1 MEGPRVLLL
10 RLEKRTP
17 PPAPDASPPGAAH
30 GRVERFSNLTTVT
43 VVVGLIVFLYF
54 VREILLPFAVA
65 GIVAF
70 VATPLVDW
78 LAGRTRLPRWIYAL
92 GVLCLLLGVGALL
105 GWLGAPP
112 LLHELQRIAGNLQG
126 TVTAFLRV
134 LLGNRTLNLL
144 GQRLDAA
151 GLGALIAHQAQ
162 SWMQGGRILEVAALG
177 AAGFFGAIMTLVLLG
192 YFLLDAHRIGRGLA
206 WLIPPRYR
214 PFTARVGRDLEP
226 VLRRY
231 FIGVGLVVI
240 YASSAAYIGLG
251 LVLKLQHALFLALIT
266 GLLEL
271 IPFVGPA
278 ASAVIAG
285 LVAVQ
290 QASSG
295 WSIIAYIIYATAL
308 RISIDQFFGPLVLGR
323 AAYVPPVLVMFCFLS
338 GGLLFGI
345 VGVMLSVPVAISI
358 KVLLGVI
365 YQEPQTGSS

>member
-1 MEGPRVLLL
+1 MRP
-10 RLEKRTP
+10 EKRVRD
-17 PPAPDASPPGAAH
+17 PARDETPPGATH
-30 GRVERFSNLTTVT
+30 GRVEQFSNLTTIT
-43 VVVGLIVFLYF
+43 VVVGLVVFLYL

-78 LAGRTRLPRWIYAL
+78 LAGRTRLPRALYAL
-92 GVLCLLLGVGALL
+92 AILFALLGLGGLL

-112 LLHELQRIAGNLQG
+112 LLKELELIAGNLQG
-126 TVTAFLRV
+126 TVTGLLRV
-134 LLGNRTLNLL
+134 LLGNGTFNLMGERLN
-144 GQRLDAA
+144 AV
-151 GLGALIAHQAQ
+151 GLGAMIARGAQ
-162 SWMQGGRILEVAALG
+162 SWLSQAGRMLELAALG
-177 AAGFFGAIMTLVLLG
+177 VAGVFGAILAVVLLG
-192 YFLLDAHRIGRGLA
+192 YFLLDAHRIGRGLC

-214 PFTARVGRDLEP
+214 AFTARVGRNLEP

-231 FIGVGLVVI
+231 FLGVGLVVL
-240 YASSAAYIGLG
+240 YASTVAYIGLG
-251 LVLKLQHALFLALIT
+251 LVLHIHHAVFLALIT

-271 IPFVGPA
+271 IPFIGPA

-290 QASSG
+290 QAASG
-295 WSIIAYIIYATAL
+295 WDIIAYCIYATAL

-323 AAYVPPVLVMFCFLS
+323 AAYVPPVLVIFCFLA

-358 KVLLGVI
+358 KVLLSVI
-365 YQEPQTGSS
+365 YEEPELGPR

>member
-1 MEGPRVLLL
+1 M
-10 RLEKRTP
+10 RLEKRSP
-17 PPAPDASPPGAAH
+17 PPAPEEPPPGATPVP
-30 GRVERFSNLTTVT
+30 VERFSNLTTIT
-43 VVVGLIVFLYF
+43 VILGLIVFLYF
-54 VREILLPFAVA
+54 VKDILLPFVVA
-65 GIVAF
+65 AIVAF
-70 VATPLVDW
+70 VATPLIDW
-78 LAGRTRLPRWIYAL
+78 LARRTRMPRWMYAL
-92 GVLCLLLGVGALL
+92 AVLFIILGLGALL

-112 LLHELQRIAGNLQG
+112 LVRELQRIAGNLQG
-126 TVTAFLRV
+126 TVTGFLRV
-134 LLGNRTLNLL
+134 LLGNRTLSLM

-151 GLGALIAHQAQ
+151 GIGALIAHQAQ
-162 SWMQGGRILEVAALG
+162 RWMQGGRILEVVAIG
-177 AAGFFGAIMTLVLLG
+177 AAGFFGGILTLVLLG

-214 PFTARVGRDLEP
+214 PLTSRVGRDLEP

-240 YASSAAYIGLG
+240 YASSVAYIGLG

-295 WSIIAYIIYATAL
+295 WDIIAYCLYATVL
-308 RISIDQFFGPLVLGR
+308 RVSIDQFFGPLVLGR

-345 VGVMLSVPVAISI
+345 VGVMLSVPVALSI
-358 KVLLGVI
+358 KVLLRVL
-365 YQEPQTGSS
+365 YQEPAGGAR

>member
-1 MEGPRVLLL
+1 MEGPRVLLM
-10 RLEKRTP
+10 RLEKRSP
-17 PPAPDASPPGAAH
+17 PPAPDASPPGATD
-30 GRVERFSNLTTVT
+30 GRVERFSNLTTIT
-43 VVVGLIVFLYF
+43 VIVGLIVFLYF
-54 VREILLPFAVA
+54 VKEILLPFAVA
-65 GIVAF
+65 AIIAF

-78 LAGRTRLPRWIYAL
+78 LASRTRMPRWVYAL
-92 GVLCLLLGVGALL
+92 AVLFALVGLGALL

-112 LLHELQRIAGNLQG
+112 LIGELERIASNLQG
-126 TVTAFLRV
+126 TVTDFLRV
-134 LLGNRTLNLL
+134 LLGNGTLNLM

-151 GLGALIAHQAQ
+151 GIGALVAHQAQ
-162 SWMQGGRILEVAALG
+162 SWMQGGRILEVAAIG
-177 AAGFFGAIMTLVLLG
+177 AAGFFGGILTLVLLG
-192 YFLLDAHRIGRGLA
+192 YFLFDAHRIGRGLA
-206 WLIPPRYR
+206 GLIPPRYR
-214 PFTARVGRDLEP
+214 PLTSRVGRDLEP
-226 VLRRY
+226 ALRRY

-251 LVLKLQHALFLALIT
+251 LVLKLQHAAFLALIT
-266 GLLEL
+266 GLLET

-295 WSIIAYIIYATAL
+295 WNIIAYCVYATVL

-345 VGVMLSVPVAISI
+345 VGVMLSVPVALSI
-358 KVLLGVI
+358 KALLRII
-365 YQEPQTGSS
+365 YQEPAGGSR

>member
-1 MEGPRVLLL
+1 V
-10 RLEKRTP
+10 RLQKRHP
-17 PPAPDASPPGAAH
+17 PPTPDLSPPGATD
-30 GRVERFSNLTTVT
+30 GQVERFSNLTTVT
-43 VVVGLIVFLYF
+43 IIVGLIVFLYF

-65 GIVAF
+65 AIVAF

-78 LAGRTRLPRWIYAL
+78 LAARTRAPRWPYAL
-92 GVLCLLLGVGALL
+92 AVLFVILGVGALL

-112 LLHELQRIAGNLQG
+112 LLHELERVLGNLQG
-126 TVTAFLRV
+126 TVSAFVQV
-134 LLGNRTLNLL
+134 LLGHRTLDLM
-144 GQRLDAA
+144 GERLDAA
-151 GLGALIAHQAQ
+151 GIGALVTHQARG
-162 SWMQGGRILEVAALG
+162 WLQGGRILELGAIG
-177 AAGFFGAIMTLVLLG
+177 AAGLFGAILTLVLLG
-192 YFLLDAHRIGRGLA
+192 YFLLDAHRIGHGLA

-214 PFTARVGRDLEP
+214 PVTARVGRDLEP

-240 YASSAAYIGLG
+240 YAASAAYIGLG

-271 IPFVGPA
+271 IPFIGPA

-290 QASSG
+290 QASSA

-338 GGLLFGI
+338 GGLLFGV

-365 YQEPQTGSS
+365 YQEPRAGSS

>member
-1 MEGPRVLLL
+1 M
-10 RLEKRTP
+10 RLEKRGQP
-17 PPAPDASPPGAAH
+17 HPADDSPPGATH
-30 GRVERFSNLTTVT
+30 GRVEQFSNLTTIT

-54 VREILLPFAVA
+54 VKAILLPFVVSA
-65 GIVAF
+65 IVAF

-78 LAGRTRLPRWIYAL
+78 LAARTRLPRWLYAL
-92 GVLCLLLGVGALL
+92 GVLFTLMALGTLLGL
-105 GWLGAPP
+105 LGAPP
-112 LLHELQRIAGNLQG
+112 LLREVQRVLGDLQG
-126 TVTAFLRV
+126 TVTTFVRV
-134 LLGNRTLNLL
+134 LVGNGTLVLM

-151 GLGALIAHQAQ
+151 GIGAMIAREAQAWVAQ
-162 SWMQGGRILEVAALG
+162 DGRILELAALG
-177 AAGFFGAIMTLVLLG
+177 VAGIFGGILTLVLLG

-214 PFTARVGRDLEP
+214 PLTTRVGRDLEP
-226 VLRRY
+226 ILRRY
-231 FIGVGLVVI
+231 FIGVGVVVL

-251 LVLKLQHALFLALIT
+251 LVLNIQHAVFLALIT

-295 WSIIAYIIYATAL
+295 WSIIAYCIYATVL
-308 RISIDQFFGPLVLGR
+308 RISIDQFIGPLVLGR
-323 AAYVPPVLVMFCFLS
+323 AAYVPPVLVIFCFLA

-345 VGVMLSVPVAISI
+345 VGVMLSVPVALSI

-365 YQEPQTGSS
+365 YQEPTTAR

>member
-1 MEGPRVLLL
+1 M

-17 PPAPDASPPGAAH
+17 HPAPDDSPPGATH

-43 VVVGLIVFLYF
+43 VVVGLAIFLYL
-54 VREILLPFAVA
+54 VRNILLPFAVA

-70 VATPLVDW
+70 VATPLVDY
-78 LAGRTRLPRWIYAL
+78 LAARTRVPRWMYAL
-92 GVLCLLLGVGALL
+92 GILLALLGLGALL

-126 TVTAFLRV
+126 VVTDFLRILLGGRTLV
-134 LLGNRTLNLL
+134 LLGERLN
-144 GQRLDAA
+144 AA
-151 GLGALIAHQAQ
+151 AIGAMIASEAQ
-162 SWMQGGRILEVAALG
+162 SWLSQGGRVLEVAALG
-177 AAGFFGAIMTLVLLG
+177 VAGVFGAILAVVLLG

-214 PFTARVGRDLEP
+214 PFTTRVGRDLEP

-231 FIGVGLVVI
+231 FIGVGLVVL
-240 YASSAAYIGLG
+240 YASTVAYIGLG
-251 LVLKLQHALFLALIT
+251 LVLNIHHAVFLALIT

-278 ASAVIAG
+278 ASAVMAG

-290 QASSG
+290 QASSA
-295 WSIIAYIIYATAL
+295 WSIVAYCVYATVL

-323 AAYVPPVLVMFCFLS
+323 AAYVPPVLVIFCFLA

-358 KVLLGVI
+358 KVLLTAI
-365 YQEPQTGSS
+365 YEEPGPGPR

>member
-1 MEGPRVLLL
+1 M
-10 RLEKRTP
+10 RLEKRSQS
-17 PPAPDASPPGAAH
+17 PAPDESPPGATH
-30 GRVERFSNLTTVT
+30 GRVERFSNLTTIT
-43 VVVGLIVFLYF
+43 VVVGLVVFLYF

-65 GIVAF
+65 AVVAF

-78 LAGRTRLPRWIYAL
+78 LAARTRAPRWMYAL
-92 GVLCLLLGVGALL
+92 GVLFVIMGLGALL

-112 LLHELQRIAGNLQG
+112 LIRELQRIAGNLQG
-126 TVTAFLRV
+126 TVTDFVRV
-134 LLGNRTLNLL
+134 LLGNRTLDLM

-151 GLGALIAHQAQ
+151 GIGALVAHQAQ
-162 SWMQGGRILEVAALG
+162 SWMQGGRILEVAAIG
-177 AAGFFGAIMTLVLLG
+177 AAGFFGGILTLVLLG

-231 FIGVGLVVI
+231 FIGVGLVVL
-240 YASSAAYIGLG
+240 YASTAAYIGLG
-251 LVLKLQHALFLALIT
+251 VFLKLQHAVFLALIT

-290 QASSG
+290 QASSA

-345 VGVMLSVPVAISI
+345 VGVVLSVPVALSI
-358 KVLLGVI
+358 KVLLGII
-365 YQEPQTGSS
+365 YQDPDTGMR

>member
-1 MEGPRVLLL
+1 MRP
-10 RLEKRTP
+10 EKRSQQP
-17 PPAPDASPPGAAH
+17 LSDDSPPGARH
-30 GRVERFSNLTTVT
+30 GRVEHFSNLTTIT
-43 VVVGLIVFLYF
+43 VVVGLVVFLYF
-54 VREILLPFAVA
+54 VKDILLPFVVA
-65 GIVAF
+65 AIVAF

-78 LAGRTRLPRWIYAL
+78 LAARTRLPRWMYAL
-92 GVLCLLLGVGALL
+92 AVLFAIMGLGALL
-105 GWLGAPP
+105 GLLGAPP
-112 LLHELQRIAGNLQG
+112 LLRELQRIAGNLQG
-126 TVTAFLRV
+126 TVTGFLQV
-134 LLGNRTLNLL
+134 LLGNRTFNLM
-144 GQRLDAA
+144 GQQVDAT
-151 GLGALIAHQAQ
+151 GLGAMIAHEAQ
-162 SWMQGGRILEVAALG
+162 SWMAQNGRILELAAIG
-177 AAGFFGAIMTLVLLG
+177 VAGFFGGILTLVLLG

-214 PFTARVGRDLEP
+214 PFTTRVGRDLEP

-231 FIGVGLVVI
+231 FIGVGLVVL
-240 YASSAAYIGLG
+240 YASTAAYIGLG
-251 LVLKLQHALFLALIT
+251 LVLKIQHAVFLALIT

-295 WSIIAYIIYATAL
+295 WSIITYCIYATAL

-323 AAYVPPVLVMFCFLS
+323 AAYVPPVLVIFCFLA

-358 KVLLGVI
+358 KVLLAVI
-365 YQEPQTGSS
+365 YEEPDPGLR

>member
-1 MEGPRVLLL
+1 V
-10 RLEKRTP
+10 
-17 PPAPDASPPGAAH
+17 
-30 GRVERFSNLTTVT
+30 
-43 VVVGLIVFLYF
+43 VFLYF

-70 VATPLVDW
+70 VATPFVDW
-78 LAGRTRLPRWIYAL
+78 LAARTRLPRSLYAV
-92 GVLCLLLGVGALL
+92 GVLFALLGLAALL

-126 TVTAFLRV
+126 TVTGFLQV
-134 LLGNRTLNLL
+134 LLGNRALDLM

-151 GLGALIAHQAQ
+151 AMGAMIAHEAQ
-162 SWMQGGRILEVAALG
+162 SWLSQGGRMLEVAALG
-177 AAGFFGAIMTLVLLG
+177 VAGFFGAILAVVLLG

-214 PFTARVGRDLEP
+214 AFTARVGRDLEP

-231 FIGVGLVVI
+231 FIGVGLVVL
-240 YASSAAYIGLG
+240 YASTVAYIGLG
-251 LVLKLQHALFLALIT
+251 VVLEIHHAVFLALIT

-271 IPFVGPA
+271 IPFIGPA

-290 QASSG
+290 QATSG
-295 WSIIAYIIYATAL
+295 WNIIAYTVYATVL
-308 RISIDQFFGPLVLGR
+308 RISIDQFVGPLVLGR
-323 AAYVPPVLVMFCFLS
+323 AAYVPPVLVIFCFLA

-358 KVLLGVI
+358 KVLLSVI
-365 YQEPQTGSS
+365 YQEPEAGAR

>member
-1 MEGPRVLLL
+1 MRSEQRVP
-10 RLEKRTP
+10 KPT
-17 PPAPDASPPGAAH
+17 PDASPPGATD

-54 VREILLPFAVA
+54 VREILLPFVVA
-65 GIVAF
+65 AIVAF

-78 LAGRTRLPRWIYAL
+78 LAARTRMPRWSYAL
-92 GVLCLLLGVGALL
+92 AVLIAILGLGALL

-112 LLHELQRIAGNLQG
+112 LLHELQRVAGNLQG
-126 TVTAFLRV
+126 TVSDFARV
-134 LLGNRTLNLL
+134 LLGNGTFNLM
-144 GQRLDAA
+144 GERLSAA
-151 GLGALIAHQAQ
+151 GIGTLVAHQAQ
-162 SWMQGGRILEVAALG
+162 SWLQGGRILELAAIG
-177 AAGFFGAIMTLVLLG
+177 AAGTFAAILTLVLLG

-271 IPFVGPA
+271 IPFIGPA
-278 ASAVIAG
+278 ASAVLAG

-290 QASSG
+290 QAASG
-295 WSIIAYIIYATAL
+295 WNIIAYIIYATAL

-358 KVLLGVI
+358 KVLLGII
-365 YQEPQTGSS
+365 YREPQAGSRSG